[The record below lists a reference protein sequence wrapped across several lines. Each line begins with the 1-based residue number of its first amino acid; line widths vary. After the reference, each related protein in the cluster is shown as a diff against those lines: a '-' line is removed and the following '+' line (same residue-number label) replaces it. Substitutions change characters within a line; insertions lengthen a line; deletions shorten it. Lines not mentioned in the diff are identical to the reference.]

1 MSGNT
6 EKFIPIP
13 LSEVEYLE
21 MAIKALR
28 MALRSMVFANGF
40 HEYTSGYYAETYEET
55 IKSLILGIKDYL
67 NKYAE
72 GGNR

>member
-1 MSGNT
+1 
-6 EKFIPIP
+6 
-13 LSEVEYLE
+13 
-21 MAIKALR
+21 